1 MMPHS
6 RMLDEAVDIQT
17 DPLPASGSGLL
28 LNILISSPNNE
39 SWIHEY
45 GMNGSMLVSK
55 FEFGSSVLVAD

>member
-6 RMLDEAVDIQT
+6 RMLDEAVIFKLT
-17 DPLPASGSGLL
+17 HCRASGSGLL

-55 FEFGSSVLVAD
+55 FEFGSSVLVAG

>member
-1 MMPHS
+1 MFKLTHY
-6 RMLDEAVDIQT
+6 R
-17 DPLPASGSGLL
+17 ASGSGLL